1 MGALRE
7 KKIPQL
13 EAMLRELQTEYK
25 GWQEKGLRLDMS
37 RGKPNTDQ
45 LDLCQGMLDTIS
57 SSLGAVSESGVDCR
71 NYGLLEGIPEVRKLL
86 ADMLQVDQ
94 EEIIVGGNSSLN
106 MMYDCMTR
114 ALLYG
119 VYGSDKPWCK
129 EPEIKFLCPVPGY
142 DRHFAITQHFGFKM
156 INVDMTAEG
165 PDMDQV
171 EEQIKDPSVKGIWC
185 VPKYSNPDGFLYS
198 DRVIGRIAALRPAA
212 PDFLVIWDNAYC
224 VHEIRGEYV
233 PFPDILKLCA
243 EAGNPD
249 LVFEFAST
257 SKMTLPGAG
266 MAVMAASKANIQHMS
281 RLMDAQMISCDK
293 LNQLRQVRFLKDKAH
308 TLELMKKH
316 GDILRPRFDAFLKE
330 LDKQIRPLGIARWTD
345 PQGGYFISLYTT
357 PGCAKRV
364 VELCKEAGL
373 VMTGA
378 GAAYPCGRDP
388 EDSHIRI
395 APSFPA
401 LQDVEKAAQ
410 VFCTCLKLAALERQ
424 GSECET

>member
-1 MGALRE
+1 MKEFEYSAVKAE
-7 KKIPQL
+7 F
-13 EAMLRELQTEYK
+13 EAWKEQ
-25 GWQEKGLRLDMS
+25 GLSLNMA
-37 RGKPNTDQ
+37 RGKPSLEQ
-45 LDLCQGMLDTIS
+45 LELSRGLLNALDFDDCVADGVDARNYGELAGMPCARRYWAEMLDTTPEQCFVGGG
-57 SSLGAVSESGVDCR
+57 SSLT
-71 NYGLLEGIPEVRKLL
+71 
-86 ADMLQVDQ
+86 
-94 EEIIVGGNSSLN
+94 
-106 MMYDCMTR
+106 MMYDLV
-114 ALLYG
+114 AKAWSNGLLH
-119 VYGSDKPWCK
+119 SERPWSQ
-129 EPEIKFLCPVPGY
+129 ERTVKFLCPVPGY
-142 DRHFAITQHFGFKM
+142 DRHFRITESFGMELIPVKCGG
-156 INVDMTAEG
+156 DG
-165 PDMDQV
+165 PDMDEV
-171 EEQIKDPSVKGIWC
+171 ERLVRDPQVKGIWC

-198 DRVIGRIAALRPAA
+198 DRVIGRIAALRSAA

-424 GSECET
+424 GSECEP

>member
-1 MGALRE
+1 M
-7 KKIPQL
+7 K
-13 EAMLRELQTEYK
+13 
-25 GWQEKGLRLDMS
+25 
-37 RGKPNTDQ
+37 
-45 LDLCQGMLDTIS
+45 C
-57 SSLGAVSESGVDCR
+57 
-71 NYGLLEGIPEVRKLL
+71 
-86 ADMLQVDQ
+86 
-94 EEIIVGGNSSLN
+94 GG
-106 MMYDCMTR
+106 
-114 ALLYG
+114 
-119 VYGSDKPWCK
+119 
-129 EPEIKFLCPVPGY
+129 
-142 DRHFAITQHFGFKM
+142 
-156 INVDMTAEG
+156 EG
-165 PDMDQV
+165 PDMDEV
-171 EEQIKDPSVKGIWC
+171 ERLVRDPQVKGIWC